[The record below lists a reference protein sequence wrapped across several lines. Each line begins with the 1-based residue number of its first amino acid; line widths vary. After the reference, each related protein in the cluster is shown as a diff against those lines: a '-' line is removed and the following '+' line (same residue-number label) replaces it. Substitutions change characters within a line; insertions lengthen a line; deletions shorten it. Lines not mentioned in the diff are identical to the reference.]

1 MWAELRLSRAL
12 RSATEQGL
20 EVEPGR
26 GGGWGPRGGGAIRN
40 FGRIEVGGRSKPDP
54 GRGSHIEAQVL
65 LFLEEVVEDEFAHEV
80 WVQRVV
86 DHLGPSELNGERRV
100 SARPVRG
107 QVIPRGGS
115 GLARGSRT
123 YLPPLLAGPAL
134 RVEHHHCRRER
145 GRGGKDFRSA
155 RTPSPPLSLSR
166 TPSSLPPGPG
176 AAYWGRTWRRCRG
189 PAGS

>member
-1 MWAELRLSRAL
+1 MGGAKARAEPFRVPQNWAWGWSQA
-12 RSATEQGL
+12 
-20 EVEPGR
+20 
-26 GGGWGPRGGGAIRN
+26 GGGGGAA
-40 FGRIEVGGRSKPDP
+40 EGRSQPEFQADP
-54 GRGSHIEAQVL
+54 GRGAVQARSGAGLTHRSAG
-65 LFLEEVVEDEFAHEV
+65 FAFP
-80 WVQRVV
+80 RRSSRGRICARS
-86 DHLGPSELNGERRV
+86 LG
-100 SARPVRG
+100 SACCRSPRSVRTEWRAG
-107 QVIPRGGS
+107 SQQVIPRGGS
-115 GLARGSRT
+115 GLAEGSRT

-134 RVEHHHCRRER
+134 RVKHHHCKRER